1 LPELQ
6 GAVAGSSGALAVAR
20 RSAGRARQATRHAIS
35 AVWARQRGI
44 TFEHP
49 LVVWGK
55 EGRFPKV
62 ENLGG
67 RIVLGRGVS
76 FAGARLPVFL
86 GVGDHGVLRIGDG
99 AFLNEAANIY
109 ADSRVEIGA
118 RTLIAN
124 FVCIMDTNM
133 HEVEANGGVKT
144 APIKI
149 GKNVWLGLGTI
160 VLPGVTIGD
169 NTVVAAG
176 SVVVE
181 SLPADVLAAG
191 NPARVKR
198 SINAPDG
205 WCRR

>member
-1 LPELQ
+1 M
-6 GAVAGSSGALAVAR
+6 A
-20 RSAGRARQATRHAIS
+20 
-35 AVWARQRGI
+35 AVWARRHGI
-44 TFEHP
+44 TFERP

-55 EGRFPKV
+55 EARFPKI

-67 RIVLGRGVS
+67 TIALGRGVT
-76 FAGARLPVFL
+76 FAGARVPVFL
-86 GVGDHGVLRIGDG
+86 GVGERGVLTVGDG

-109 ADSRVEIGA
+109 ARSRVEIGA

-124 FVCIMDTNM
+124 FVCVMDTNM
-133 HEVEANGGVKT
+133 HEIEANGGVT
-144 APIKI
+144 TEPVTI
-149 GKNVWLGLGTI
+149 GENVWLGLGSI

-198 SINAPDG
+198 SIHAPDG
-205 WCRR
+205 WFRR